1 MKEKGGLLFIFQQHV
16 ETPTVICVSV
26 CQTTYKVE
34 ANFGSEEL
42 TIFRGKTEG
51 GKRNRTS
58 IHTAKSVA
66 KLRVKLSPYKT
77 QILSS
82 VQSVILLSNQNTL
95 TSWTHSVSVGSLQ
108 AKLWGAPSR
117 KQAESHPP
125 ETKMISLFCN
135 NSSWIY
141 TRLLLLCPLLL
152 FYHLFLFF
160 LSLSRSPHLL
170 KYEAAR
176 LWKHKGDLFLSVC
189 MIFSTERSIGMTTR
203 FIINYQE

>member
-16 ETPTVICVSV
+16 ETPTVIWVSV
-26 CQTTYKVE
+26 CQTIYKHEVE

-66 KLRVKLSPYKT
+66 KLKLSPYKT
-77 QILSS
+77 QIPSS

-95 TSWTHSVSVGSLQ
+95 TSWTHSVSIGSLQ

-117 KQAESHPP
+117 KQAESHLQKPKWSVYSAIILH
-125 ETKMISLFCN
+125 ESTLGYCSFVLYFSFTI
-135 NSSWIY
+135 
-141 TRLLLLCPLLL
+141 
-152 FYHLFLFF
+152 FF
-160 LSLSRSPHLL
+160 FFFSLSRSPHLL

-203 FIINYQE
+203 FIIDYQE